1 MFHIDTRFAHRLL
14 ARTSDL
20 ALATRQTCRI
30 YPTPLRLWQAIAGY
44 KTDGPALRLAILFL
58 LGWRSAHDYRRIMD
72 PNTLNGIE
80 ARDCPE
86 IRGWGKINQCAMA
99 PQETNKNTEVDG
111 RRYP

>member
-1 MFHIDTRFAHRLL
+1 
-14 ARTSDL
+14 
-20 ALATRQTCRI
+20 
-30 YPTPLRLWQAIAGY
+30 
-44 KTDGPALRLAILFL
+44 
-58 LGWRSAHDYRRIMD
+58 MD